1 MHPHPEIAPWFFATW
16 IALGIAFVWFVYLDR
31 NVARKKRLL
40 PVFIIGSGALFI
52 GFVFLMS
59 ADLRILAFMFPAV
72 ALISFLNLRMIKVC
86 SACGRTIHS
95 GMWFSKAEYCSK
107 CGARLE

>member
-1 MHPHPEIAPWFFATW
+1 MRPHPEIAPWFFATW
-16 IALGIAFVWFVYLDR
+16 IALGIASMWFVYLDR

-40 PVFIIGSGALFI
+40 PVFIIGSGALFV
-52 GFVFLMS
+52 GFVFWMS
-59 ADLRILAFMFPAV
+59 GDLRILAFVLPAV
-72 ALISFLNLRMIKVC
+72 ALISFLNFRRIRVC

-95 GMWFSKAEYCSK
+95 GMWFTKAEYCSK